1 MKCFAKYALA
11 IVIVGTVT
19 VPSLP
24 LLAIAAED
32 PAALQADREFVHAA
46 AKGDKEAVGKL
57 LDADFTWTD
66 AQGKTYT
73 KSEAL
78 AELAQL
84 KVSDDQDAK
93 VEPRTYGQLVAVMA
107 SHGKEYAL
115 RVWVKRPA
123 GWRALAYHEVT
134 LREQPAA
141 PSGTGVKECENPC
154 KSIPYQPKNEA
165 ERGIVASWQALE
177 AGVTAHDSAA
187 WAPHVADEFAMLSS
201 NNDHPL
207 SKADRMATLDKQK
220 ETGVGSAPAP
230 LVSAEMFDFG
240 DAVLMKCLH
249 QPFTGKPIRVTRVW
263 IKRDGK
269 WVMSISYQTTIQAAA
284 AKS

>member
-1 MKCFAKYALA
+1 MPVVVVLGGALIALHLDGFAA
-11 IVIVGTVT
+11 G
-19 VPSLP
+19 
-24 LLAIAAED
+24 EEQ
-32 PAALQADREFVHAA
+32 AALQADREFVRAA
-46 AKGDKEAVGKL
+46 AKGDKEGVGKL

-78 AELAQL
+78 TELPQL
-84 KVSDDQDAK
+84 AVSEDSEAHMEQRA
-93 VEPRTYGQLVAVMA
+93 YGQVVAVMA
-107 SHGKEYAL
+107 SRGKAYAL

-123 GWRALAYHEVT
+123 GWRALVYHEVT

-141 PSGTGVKECENPC
+141 PGGSGVKECENPC
-154 KSIPYQPKNEA
+154 KSIPYKPKNEA
-165 ERGIVASWQALE
+165 EQAIVASWQGLE
-177 AGVTAHDSAA
+177 TGVTAHDSAA
-187 WAPHVADEFAMLSS
+187 WAAHIADEFAMLSS

-220 ETGVGSAPAP
+220 QTGVGSAPAP

-240 DAVLMKCLH
+240 DAVVMKCLH
-249 QPFTGKPIRVTRVW
+249 QPFTGKPVRVTRVW

-269 WVMSISYQTTIQAAA
+269 WVMSISYQTTIQSAA
-284 AKS
+284 AKSS